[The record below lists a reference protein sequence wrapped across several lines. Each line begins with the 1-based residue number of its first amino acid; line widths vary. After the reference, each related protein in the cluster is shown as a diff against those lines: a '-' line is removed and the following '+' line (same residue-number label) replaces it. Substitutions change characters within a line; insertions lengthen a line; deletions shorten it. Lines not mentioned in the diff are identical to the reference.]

1 MVGKRALILGG
12 GVTGSAVAN
21 FLISKGAIVKVSDE
35 KETNFDTHPIT
46 DLENLDF
53 DFAVVSPGWKPT
65 HPLILALQ
73 KKGIELTNEIDL
85 AWEYRPSGQIWYAIT
100 GTNGKTSTTELAATM
115 IKNSIACGNV
125 GKTVIESITEGHR
138 FLVLELSSFQI
149 HWLRKAQFRAVA
161 ILNIADDHTDWH
173 GSFENY
179 AAAKIKL
186 LAHSEIGILNGE
198 DGAIVKSAQSWPGKK
213 IFFSL
218 ETPNAG
224 ELGLV
229 ENLLVDRAFVPDPM
243 EAGLIAELTEVVP
256 TVPHNV
262 LNALAAAGIAR
273 AADIELT
280 DIRNS
285 ITIFRPGRH
294 RIEIVL
300 EKDGISWVNDSKA
313 TNPHAAL
320 ASILACNRAI
330 WIAGGLAKGASMT
343 ELVARAKPRIKHALL
358 IGTDRELI
366 ATELKKHGL
375 TFDYID
381 GESVMAKAI
390 SRALELATEGDTVL
404 LAPACA
410 SMDQFNSYADRGDQF
425 VAQVNEQVK

>member
-21 FLISKGAIVKVSDE
+21 FLISKGATVKVSDE

-73 KKGIELTNEIDL
+73 KKGIEITNEIDL

-186 LAHSEIGILNGE
+186 LAHAKIGILNGE

-229 ENLLVDRAFVPDPM
+229 ENLLVDRA
-243 EAGLIAELTEVVP
+243 
-256 TVPHNV
+256 
-262 LNALAAAGIAR
+262 
-273 AADIELT
+273 
-280 DIRNS
+280 
-285 ITIFRPGRH
+285 
-294 RIEIVL
+294 
-300 EKDGISWVNDSKA
+300 
-313 TNPHAAL
+313 
-320 ASILACNRAI
+320 
-330 WIAGGLAKGASMT
+330 
-343 ELVARAKPRIKHALL
+343 
-358 IGTDRELI
+358 
-366 ATELKKHGL
+366 
-375 TFDYID
+375 
-381 GESVMAKAI
+381 
-390 SRALELATEGDTVL
+390 
-404 LAPACA
+404 
-410 SMDQFNSYADRGDQF
+410 
-425 VAQVNEQVK
+425 